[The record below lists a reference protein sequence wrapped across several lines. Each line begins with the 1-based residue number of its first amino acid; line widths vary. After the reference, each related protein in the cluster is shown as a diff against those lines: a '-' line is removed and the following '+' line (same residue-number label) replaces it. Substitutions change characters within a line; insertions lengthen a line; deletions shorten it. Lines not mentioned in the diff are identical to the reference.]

1 MASLSATY
9 ANVANKGDFHGENC
23 LYTSYSSNTTVSA
36 GDVVYAGRLPSGVM
50 VTEVVLIPGAAAGGA
65 GVFKVGV
72 SSSADVFI
80 ASATASAGLAVKAT
94 KAGAIG
100 YVFSASDA
108 AVVRYENII
117 VTPASGVTAGRWFDL
132 IVKYVNRNENA

>member
-9 ANVANKGDFHGENC
+9 ANVANKGDYAGEHC

-50 VTEVVLIPGAAAGGA
+50 VTEVVLIPGAAAGGS
-65 GVFKVGV
+65 GVFKVGTT
-72 SSSADVFI
+72 SNDDAFFL
-80 ASATASAGLAVKAT
+80 SATASATLAVKASV
-94 KAGAIG
+94 AGAIG
-100 YVFSASDA
+100 YVCSVSDA
-108 AVVRYENII
+108 ATVRYEYIT

-132 IVKYVNRNENA
+132 IVKYVNRNDNA